1 MKEHEGEETQIDL
14 SEQLRSLIK
23 SKAQGVEGLD
33 ELIAGT
39 IKQIMDKAGIDP
51 NTMEKFVKKEGE

>member
-1 MKEHEGEETQIDL
+1 MKEQETQIDL
-14 SEQLRSLIK
+14 SETLRSLVK

-39 IKQIMDKAGIDP
+39 IKQIMEKAGVDP
-51 NTMEKFVKKEGE
+51 NTVENFTKKEGE